1 MNNIL
6 KDIEARQAEFST
18 LPFFK
23 FLEQGSRIEDANTF
37 VSGLAFFILAFQD
50 MLRINEAQ
58 ITDPVLLPIAQHH
71 RQEDLGHDIW
81 FLHDIQKL
89 DADCGAALLFGEKS
103 VQTRDTSYE
112 IASEIY
118 RASDDRIRLVIPLV
132 LEAAGHVF
140 FSRAYH
146 FFDRAGYTEHLKYFS
161 REHFQAELDH
171 EMFDQEINQRL
182 QAVHLTDAL
191 KQEASDVVD
200 RIFTALIAM
209 VSTLHNQIEQIQLER
224 TQLESALD
232 KHRQNPELASVL

>member
-1 MNNIL
+1 MNDIL
-6 KDIEARQAEFST
+6 KDIEARQAQFAT

-23 FLEQGSRIEDANTF
+23 FLEQGSRIEDADTF

-50 MLRINEAQ
+50 MLRINEART
-58 ITDPVLLPIAQHH
+58 TDPVLLPIAQLH

-81 FLHDIQKL
+81 FLHDIQQL

-103 VQTRDTSYE
+103 VQTRDTTYA

-140 FSRAYH
+140 FGRAYQ
-146 FFDRAGYTEHLKYFS
+146 FFNRAGYTEHLKYFS
-161 REHFQAELDH
+161 KEHFQAELDH

-182 QAVHLTDAL
+182 QAVQLTDEL
-191 KQEASDVVD
+191 KQEASGVVD
-200 RIFTALIAM
+200 RIFTELIAM
-209 VSTLHNQIEQIQLER
+209 VSAVHDQIEQTRLER
-224 TQLESALD
+224 TQLESALGD
-232 KHRQNPELASVL
+232 RRQNSELASAL

>member
-1 MNNIL
+1 MNDIL
-6 KDIEARQAEFST
+6 NDIEARQGQFST

-58 ITDPVLLPIAQHH
+58 IADPVLLPIAQHH

-89 DADCGAALLFGEKS
+89 DADCSAAMLFGERS
-103 VQTRDTSYE
+103 VQTRDTSYA

-146 FFDRAGYTEHLKYFS
+146 FFNRAGYTEQLKYFS
-161 REHFQAELDH
+161 KEHFQAELDH
-171 EMFDQEINQRL
+171 EMFDHEISQRL
-182 QAVHLTDAL
+182 QSVHLTDEL

-209 VSTLHNQIEQIQLER
+209 VSTLYDQIEQIQLER
-224 TQLESALD
+224 TQLESTLIE
-232 KHRQNPELASVL
+232 HHQNPELATAL

>member
-1 MNNIL
+1 MNDIL
-6 KDIEARQAEFST
+6 NDIEARQAQFST

-23 FLEQGSRIEDANTF
+23 FLEQGNRIEDANLF

-89 DADCGAALLFGEKS
+89 DADCSAALLFSEKS
-103 VQTRDTSYE
+103 VQTRDTSYA
-112 IASEIY
+112 IAAEIY

-132 LEAAGHVF
+132 LEAAGHIF

-146 FFDRAGYTEHLKYFS
+146 FFNRAGYTDRLKYFS
-161 REHFQAELDH
+161 EEHFQAELDH
-171 EMFDQEINQRL
+171 EMFDQDINQRL
-182 QAVHLTDAL
+182 QALHLTDEL
-191 KQEASDVVD
+191 RQEAGDVVE

-209 VSTLHNQIEQIQLER
+209 VSALNDQIEQTQLER
-224 TQLESALD
+224 TQLESALGE
-232 KHRQNPELASVL
+232 HRPNPELATAL

>member
-1 MNNIL
+1 MNDIL
-6 KDIEARQAEFST
+6 NDIEARQAQFST

-71 RQEDLGHDIW
+71 RQEDLGHDLW

-89 DADCGAALLFGEKS
+89 DADCGAALLFGEKF
-103 VQTRDTSYE
+103 VQTRDTSYA

-146 FFDRAGYTEHLKYFS
+146 FFNRAGYTEHLKYFS
-161 REHFQAELDH
+161 KEHFQAELDH
-171 EMFDQEINQRL
+171 EMFDREINQRL
-182 QAVHLTDAL
+182 QAVQLTDEL
-191 KQEASDVVD
+191 RREAAAVVE
-200 RIFTALIAM
+200 RIFAALIAM
-209 VSTLHNQIEQIQLER
+209 VSALYEKLEQIQLER
-224 TQLESALD
+224 VQLESTLGE
-232 KHRQNPELASVL
+232 HRQSPELAATL